1 MWRRMLPLTLLTG
14 VLAALTWASVR
25 LPVAETKPEA
35 TARVEH
41 AGAAVGRLL
50 RTEAA
55 RLDHEAEAWLDDP
68 EVRRALT
75 EASAQ
80 IDDALLDRVAAL
92 DAGSGS
98 PDVLGA
104 PPDVE
109 IWRDTTLVV
118 WRGATIPQTLSQ
130 TSPALAE
137 TPDGRLVLVVERR
150 GVAGRVR
157 TATTLRATPYVQNR
171 YLNAFDRIADA
182 GRPFDVRAALVF
194 DDEGLSPGLPGLDER
209 WRLRLEPPT
218 PEAVARTL
226 RQRRA
231 NVAAFWSVLALLG
244 MAAMA
249 LAYARRTR
257 RSSTAVLSLMLVAA
271 GRGAALALDVP
282 GRWLVDGPLAPFFD
296 PARYAVGG
304 FGGLFRSVGDLAL
317 TALAVLTMALVVSRS
332 VRPHPRSN
340 RAPLR
345 VVALAV
351 LAAALTAGVARVAE
365 RSVLDSTLDLFTRAG
380 LMPEPLAAAVQAA
393 LLVLAL
399 AMVLVVDAT
408 VTAGRAA
415 PNPTHAA
422 AAGLAAFVTAAL
434 LLRVPAMA
442 LPLVAL
448 ATGLAALGWT
458 HRLAWSRL
466 TVRRVLALLLVL
478 AAGLYPLL
486 YQGFRAQ
493 RLVQMDDAARAF
505 DQAAGDPRLVFAL
518 DETLA
523 RAAND
528 DSVQSLLALPATDA
542 RRARLDRR
550 AADLARDGLLATLGT
565 YEVGLAVFDHDGHLA
580 GRYAEGALPGADA
593 DTFDLDEFD
602 LLRSMADARSDGLD
616 APLIVPLTGR
626 QQDDRFQTLGL
637 VTLPDSLG
645 WATARAA
652 PQRSATGLGTPF
664 PRVLLPAGT
673 DDGPGDF
680 ALALFR
686 GGVLVRGQGRDF
698 GHYRLDDAVTQALA
712 AAPRLLRPE
721 TDNGRR
727 DLVLYVRHAPSSATG
742 FADAP
747 AVVAVRAPAFTVFD
761 HLFFGLRVLVAG
773 TLLATVLYLVGLIIR
788 RRRGLLPYRRV
799 RFQDRVLD
807 AFLAV
812 GGLAVVAVAFV
823 GVRVVT
829 GENERAVNDWLA
841 RSLERTEDALVLAAR
856 PGETAADVLGRVPL
870 DSLARR
876 VGVDLSVYQGRTL
889 VRTTRPTLAREGLLD
904 PRLPVEAAARLE
916 ADGDRFATADAYL
929 GTFRYRVGFRALPD
943 AADGTGAVLAVPT
956 LPEQERFEEEQA
968 RMLAY
973 LFGSLLLLLVA
984 LVATAAL
991 LARALAQPVRQ
1002 LREGLEAVGSG
1013 RFDRPV
1019 HVSSRDEIGDLGR
1032 TFNAMQA
1039 QLAESRERLAQQERQ
1054 LAWGEMAR
1062 QVAHEIKNPLTPMKL
1077 SVQHLR
1083 RAQHDGDAVKFD
1095 RLFERVTTT
1104 LLEQIDALTRIA
1116 SDFSAFGRLPRRRV
1130 ERLDLR
1136 AVAKEAADLMHDE
1149 DASATIDLRLPHT
1162 SLFVEADHEELRRV
1176 FINLV
1181 KNAVQATH
1189 GRDERRVTVTLMA
1202 DGPDAVATVE
1212 DTGVG
1217 IPEALRPRI
1226 FEPNFSTKTSGTGLG
1241 LAIAKK
1247 AVEESGGTIAFET
1260 EENVGT
1266 TFTLRLPKSEA

>member
-1 MWRRMLPLTLLTG
+1 MLPLTLLAA
-14 VLAALTWASVR
+14 VLAAATWASVR
-25 LPVAETKPEA
+25 LPVNETRPEA
-35 TARVEH
+35 EARVAHVE
-41 AGAAVGRLL
+41 AAVGRLL
-50 RTEAA
+50 RAETA
-55 RLDHEAEAWLDDP
+55 RLDREAGRWLDDP
-68 EVRRALT
+68 AVLRALA

-80 IDDALLDRVAAL
+80 SDDALLNRVAAL
-92 DAGSGS
+92 DADAGS
-98 PDVLGA
+98 PDAFGA
-104 PPDVE
+104 RPDVE
-109 IWRDTTLVV
+109 IWRDTALVA
-118 WRGATIPQTLSQ
+118 WRGATLPATPDDA
-130 TSPALAE
+130 SPALAE

-157 TATTLRATPYVQNR
+157 AATTLRAAPYVQNR
-171 YLNAFDRIADA
+171 YLAAFDRIADA
-182 GRPFDVRAALVF
+182 GRPFDVRVAVVS
-194 DDEGLSPGLPGLDER
+194 DGSEGVSPGLPGLDGR
-209 WRLRLEPPT
+209 WRLRLDPPT
-218 PEAVARTL
+218 PEAVARAL

-231 NVAAFWSVLALLG
+231 DVAAFWSVLALFGL
-244 MAAMA
+244 AA
-249 LAYARRTR
+249 LARARYPRNAAL
-257 RSSTAVLSLMLVAA
+257 AVALLAV
-271 GRGAALALDVP
+271 GRAAALALDVP
-282 GRWLVDGPLAPFFD
+282 GRWLASGSLAPFFD
-296 PARYAVGG
+296 PSRYAVGG
-304 FGGLFRSVGDLAL
+304 FFGLFRSVGDLAL
-317 TALAVLTMALVVSRS
+317 TALAVLAAALVVSRS
-332 VRPHPRSN
+332 IRPTHRTRHPL
-340 RAPLR
+340 LR
-345 VVALAV
+345 VAALAG
-351 LAAALTAGVARVAE
+351 LAAALAAGVARVAE

-380 LMPEPLAAAVQAA
+380 LMPEPLAAAVLAA

-399 AMVLVVDAT
+399 AAVLVVDAT
-408 VTAGRAA
+408 ATAIRAA
-415 PNPTHAA
+415 PQPKRALPAGVVAFGVVALALRMPAA
-422 AAGLAAFVTAAL
+422 ALPLAGLAS
-434 LLRVPAMA
+434 
-442 LPLVAL
+442 
-448 ATGLAALGWT
+448 GLAALGWA

-518 DETLA
+518 DETLS
-523 RAAND
+523 RAVAD
-528 DSVQSLLALPATDA
+528 DSVRQLLALPATND

-565 YEVGLAVFDHDGHLA
+565 YEIGLVVFDRDGRLA
-580 GRYAEGALPGADA
+580 GRYAEGAMPGADA
-593 DTFDLDEFD
+593 DTLDLDEFD
-602 LLRSMADARSDGLD
+602 LLRSMAEARPDGPD
-616 APLIVPLTGR
+616 APLVAPLTGR

-637 VTLPDSLG
+637 VALPDSLG

-686 GGVLVRGQGRDF
+686 GGTLVRGQGRDF
-698 GHYRLDDAVTQALA
+698 GHYRLDDAIAQALA
-712 AAPRLLRPE
+712 TTPRLLRPE

-727 DLVLYVRHAPSSATG
+727 DLVLYVRHAPASDAG

-773 TLLATVLYLVGLIIR
+773 ALLAAALYLVGLIVR

-829 GENERAVNDWLA
+829 GENARAVNDWLA

-856 PGETAADVLGRVPL
+856 PGETAADVLDRVPL

-876 VGVDLSVYQGRTL
+876 VGVDLSVYRGRTL

-929 GTFRYRVGFRALPD
+929 GTFRYRVGFRTLPD
-943 AADGTGAVLAVPT
+943 DGDGPGAVLAVPT

-973 LFGSLLLLLVA
+973 LFGALLLLLVA

-1019 HVSSRDEIGDLGR
+1019 RVSSRDEIGDLGR

-1039 QLAESRERLAQQERQ
+1039 QLADSRERLAQQERQ

-1083 RAQHDGDAVKFD
+1083 RARGDGDDAKFD
-1095 RLFERVTTT
+1095 RLFDRVTTT

-1136 AVAKEAADLMHDE
+1136 EVAEEAADLMRDE
-1149 DASATIDLRLPHT
+1149 DASATVELRLPGAP
-1162 SLFVEADHEELRRV
+1162 LIVEADHEELRRV

-1189 GRDERRVTVTLMA
+1189 GRDERRVAVTLA
-1202 DGPDAVATVE
+1202 AVGPEAVATVE
-1212 DTGVG
+1212 DTGAG
-1217 IPEALRPRI
+1217 IAEALRPRI

-1266 TFTLRLPKSEA
+1266 TFTLRLPLAP